1 MKYFSKEFVDLTN
14 DIEEANAGYVGQIG
28 RQEHVVNYLIARGWS
43 KSSETA
49 ECLIRKTAEFNQLME
64 DFKSVV
70 YHTKTKSANM
80 CNFCKKDCGESG
92 QVCRGKEDWIHCSFE
107 WRGIVETQADGE

>member
-1 MKYFSKEFVDLTN
+1 MRRQKKFTDRCIVAELREVAEKYYERSKHLDTFET
-14 DIEEANAGYVGQIG
+14 DINAMATDAANHI
-28 RQEHVVNYLIARGWS
+28 EIM
-43 KSSETA
+43 A
-49 ECLIRKTAEFNQLME
+49 EEFNQLME

-80 CNFCKKDCGESG
+80 CNFCKKDCGEGG
-92 QVCRGKEDWIHCSFE
+92 QPCRGKEDWVYCSFE